1 MLRNKLFKPWFVGEK
16 DWGFEI
22 VDGPFS
28 EVCIQ
33 IESIDLKDETED
45 GNCTIDYHTVRLPEH
60 LKPEALQTPEF
71 EEVINQIINDI
82 LTEAIKDYE
91 TRNSNSQKPDTP

>member
-1 MLRNKLFKPWFVGEK
+1 MLRNKLFQPWFVGEK

-22 VDGPFS
+22 VEGPFK

-33 IESIDLKDETED
+33 IENLEFKDEDT
-45 GNCTIDYHTVRLPEH
+45 GNCTLDYHTVRLPEH
-60 LKPEALQTPEF
+60 LKPESLQTPEF

-82 LTEAIKDYE
+82 LTEAIKEYE
-91 TRNSNSQKPDTP
+91 TRNSDTQKPDTP